1 VTTAVAAAGYR
12 SDLEAL
18 RRLRRAH
25 EASADPRSPAATSEG
40 LTLRHREVVLSGGRP
55 DELLTLGAALDRAV
69 ERFPAWP
76 DLALLRAG
84 VALAVH
90 RPDLARTALDAV
102 PGLAQ
107 QPAGRVLT
115 ADLAAFA
122 GDYGTAREEYLRA
135 AGEDPAW
142 DTTARLAALAVATG
156 RLEEADARYADAEDE
171 ITAKQM
177 RAFAW
182 VRVQRADL
190 ARELGDLDH
199 ADAWLADADRAYPG
213 WWYVTAHRAALD
225 LAGGRAAN
233 AVEGYRRVLA
243 EVDRPE
249 FREALGTAL
258 ARTGDDAAAAR
269 CHAAAKEAY
278 LRSVL
283 RGEVHYLHH
292 LAAHYADVARDPEAA
307 VVWAQRDACIRR
319 SGPSLSLLGWC
330 LFRAGRVDEARAAL
344 AEALSLGAGDPR
356 LHQRVRAVGAGN
368 ARAEQ
373 AAPDVLPGR
382 KGGPR

>member
-1 VTTAVAAAGYR
+1 VTTTVAAAGYR

-18 RRLRRAH
+18 RRLLRER
-25 EASADPRSPAATSEG
+25 EASADPGSPAAASEV
-40 LTLRHREVVLSGGRP
+40 LTLRHREVVLSGNHP
-55 DELLTLGAALDRAV
+55 DQLLSLGAALNRAV

-90 RPDLARTALDAV
+90 RPDLARAALAAV
-102 PGLAQ
+102 PGLVE
-107 QPAGRVLT
+107 QPPGRVLA
-115 ADLAAFA
+115 ADLAAFC
-122 GDYGTAREEYLRA
+122 GDYGAAREQYLRA
-135 AGEDPAW
+135 AGEVPAW

-156 RLEEADARYADAEDE
+156 RFEEADERYAEAEEE

-190 ARELGDLDH
+190 ARALGDLDH
-199 ADAWLADADRAYPG
+199 ADVWLADADRAYPG

-225 LAGGRAAN
+225 LAGGSAAH
-233 AVEGYRRVLA
+233 AVAGYRRVLA

-258 ARTGDDAAAAR
+258 ARTGDGAAAAR
-269 CHAAAKEAY
+269 CHAAARETY

-292 LAAHYADVARDPEAA
+292 LAAHHADVAPDPGAA
-307 VVWAQRDACIRR
+307 VVWAERDACIRR
-319 SGPSLSLLGWC
+319 SGPSLSLLAWC
-330 LFRAGRVDEARAAL
+330 LFRAGRVAEARAVL
-344 AEALSLGAGDPR
+344 AEARSLGAGDPR
-356 LHQRVRAVGAGN
+356 LQERARVVGAG
-368 ARAEQ
+368 
-373 AAPDVLPGR
+373 
-382 KGGPR
+382 